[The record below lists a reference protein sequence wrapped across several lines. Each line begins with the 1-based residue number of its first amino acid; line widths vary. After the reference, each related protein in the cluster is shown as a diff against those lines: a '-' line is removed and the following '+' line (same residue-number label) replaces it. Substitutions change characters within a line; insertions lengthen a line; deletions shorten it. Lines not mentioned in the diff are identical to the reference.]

1 MIGIGAY
8 KPRWFMK
15 PNHISPYDAL
25 TASAEM
31 RARVTIPMHYG
42 TFDLSDE
49 PLFDPPHV
57 FEAEAFKRHMDV
69 IIPELGEIVKLHHI
83 R

>member
-1 MIGIGAY
+1 
-8 KPRWFMK
+8 MK
-15 PNHISPYDAL
+15 
-25 TASAEM
+25 
-31 RARVTIPMHYG
+31 ARVTIPMHYG

-57 FEAEAFKRHMDV
+57 FVAEAKKRGMDV
-69 IIPELGEIVKLHHI
+69 IIPELGEVVKLHQI

>member
-1 MIGIGAY
+1 MAY
-8 KPRWFMK
+8 KVIILYRLYMPSYVLGTFTEY
-15 PNHISPYDAL
+15 P
-25 TASAEM
+25 
-31 RARVTIPMHYG
+31 YG

-57 FEAEAFKRHMDV
+57 FAAEARKRDMPV
-69 IIPELGEIVKLHHI
+69 LLPELGEIVKLSHQ

>member
-1 MIGIGAY
+1 M
-8 KPRWFMK
+8 
-15 PNHISPYDAL
+15 N
-25 TASAEM
+25 
-31 RARVTIPMHYG
+31 ARITVPMHYG

-57 FEAEAFKRHMDV
+57 FAAEARKRDTPV
-69 IIPELGEIVKLHHI
+69 LLPELGEIVKLSHQ

>member
-1 MIGIGAY
+1 MGTNRLA
-8 KPRWFMK
+8 
-15 PNHISPYDAL
+15 
-25 TASAEM
+25 ASADLH
-31 RARVTIPMHYG
+31 AKVTIPMHYG

-57 FEAEAFKRHMDV
+57 FAAEAKKRGMPV
-69 IIPELGEIVKLHHI
+69 IIPELGEIIKLQPI

>member
-1 MIGIGAY
+1 
-8 KPRWFMK
+8 MK

-25 TASAEM
+25 TASVEM
-31 RARVTIPMHYG
+31 QARVTIPMHYG

-57 FEAEAFKRHMDV
+57 FAAEAEKRKMDV
-69 IIPELGEIVKLHHI
+69 IIPELGEVIKLHHI

>member
-15 PNHISPYDAL
+15 PNHISPQDAL
-25 TASAEM
+25 TASSEM

-57 FEAEAFKRHMDV
+57 FAAEAKKRGMDV
-69 IIPELGEIVKLHHI
+69 IIPELGEVVKLHQI

>member
-31 RARVTIPMHYG
+31 GARMTIPMHYG

-49 PLFDPPHV
+49 PLFAPPHV
-57 FEAEAFKRHMDV
+57 FAAEARKRNMDV
-69 IIPELGEIVKLHHI
+69 MIPELGEVIKLHHI